1 CSCENNV
8 IIQFSLCQT
17 HTCFLP
23 LQMVEITFKTLTQE
37 AFKLELQPSDTIA
50 DVKSKIAEQ
59 RGDAVDLQKLL
70 YNGKVLADECT
81 VEACNLDPARFV
93 VLMVTKKP
101 AAAAA
106 APTETAPSVP
116 TAPAVSSPARAAAAP
131 SGAPALTADQEA
143 AVQAIMSMG
152 FGREGAIAALQA
164 ANFNADAAVDFLM
177 GGEEGGAP
185 VPAGGGGGEGARAAD
200 LAPGVIEAASG
211 RRENPGVGLLRGLPQ
226 FDEIRRLVRENP
238 QLLPEL
244 LAQVGQ
250 VNPQLMQ
257 IIQQD
262 PAAFAAILNEE
273 FAGDGESD
281 DDDDDEMNYEPDDVG
296 AGGNPEEDLRN
307 RGVARIQVTP
317 QENEAIERLKQM
329 GFPES
334 LVVEA
339 FFACD
344 KNEDLAVNYILQRM
358 DEAAVRF

>member
-1 CSCENNV
+1 
-8 IIQFSLCQT
+8 I
-17 HTCFLP
+17 
-23 LQMVEITFKTLTQE
+23 QMVEITFKTLTQE
-37 AFKLELQPSDTIA
+37 SFKLELQPSDKIA
-50 DVKSKIAEQ
+50 DVKSKIAEL
-59 RGDAVDLQKLL
+59 RGDAAELQKLL
-70 YNGKVLADECT
+70 YNGKVLADEST
-81 VEACNLDPARFV
+81 VEECTLDPARFV

-101 AAAAA
+101 ASATAA
-106 APTETAPSVP
+106 APTETAPAAPVVSAP
-116 TAPAVSSPARAAAAP
+116 APAAPAVLT
-131 SGAPALTADQEA
+131 GAPALTAEQES
-143 AVQAIMSMG
+143 AVQAIISMG

-177 GGEEGGAP
+177 GGEEGGM
-185 VPAGGGGGEGARAAD
+185 PAGGGAGRGAD
-200 LAPGVIEAASG
+200 LAPGVIDAASG

-250 VNPQLMQ
+250 ANPQLMQ

-262 PAAFAAILNEE
+262 PAAFAAILNEP
-273 FAGDGESD
+273 
-281 DDDDDEMNYEPDDVG
+281 DEVG

-329 GFPES
+329 GFPEA

-358 DEAAVRF
+358 DEAAVRFAE